1 MLKYSAAGNFI
12 DKWTSTDNLGGSLF
26 FYGIATDA
34 VGDIYVVA
42 GGNLGEKILKFH
54 EVPFAAEAGNNN
66 KFKKIKVI
74 VRCPLTDC
82 IADLNGKARI
92 PIRNPGPKRGLATAA
107 KSKAFKVKKKRVEL
121 SAGNFA
127 ENITTRGILV
137 GELPVGT
144 RIYIDDA
151 ILEITQIG
159 KECHHGCAIFK
170 AVGDCVMPR
179 KGVFAK
185 VVCGGTIST
194 RSTCSYESK

>member
-1 MLKYSAAGNFI
+1 MTGKPFSILSINISQEKGVQKEPAETGILVTNHGLKGDAHAGPWHRQVSF
-12 DKWTSTDNLGGSLF
+12 L
-26 FYGIATDA
+26 
-34 VGDIYVVA
+34 
-42 GGNLGEKILKFH
+42 
-54 EVPFAAEAGNNN
+54 
-66 KFKKIKVI
+66 
-74 VRCPLTDC
+74 
-82 IADLNGKARI
+82 ADEDVDTM
-92 PIRNPGPKRGLATAA
+92 RG
-107 KSKAFKVKKKRVEL
+107 RGVEL

>member
-121 SAGNFA
+121 SAGERKKVGVKFKNKKSIRKINRLLKNKPKKKKA
-127 ENITTRGILV
+127 NATIRVIDPPSGAVITV
-137 GELPVGT
+137 
-144 RIYIDDA
+144 
-151 ILEITQIG
+151 
-159 KECHHGCAIFK
+159 
-170 AVGDCVMPR
+170 
-179 KGVFAK
+179 K
-185 VVCGGTIST
+185 VPKLK
-194 RSTCSYESK
+194 R